1 MALKSMLTKTRL
13 AHIPHAVTRL
23 FFACGYL
30 LSVTGQTE
38 RETDRPIERERE
50 RETYRQ
56 TERLTLLGQHSPNR

>member
-13 AHIPHAVTRL
+13 AHTPHAVTRL
-23 FFACGYL
+23 FFARGYL

-50 RETYRQ
+50 TYRQ
-56 TERLTLLGQHSPNR
+56 AEGQTLLGQHSPNR

>member
-13 AHIPHAVTRL
+13 AHTPHAVTRL
-23 FFACGYL
+23 FFARGYL

-38 RETDRPIERERE
+38 RETYRHVESERD
-50 RETYRQ
+50 RQ